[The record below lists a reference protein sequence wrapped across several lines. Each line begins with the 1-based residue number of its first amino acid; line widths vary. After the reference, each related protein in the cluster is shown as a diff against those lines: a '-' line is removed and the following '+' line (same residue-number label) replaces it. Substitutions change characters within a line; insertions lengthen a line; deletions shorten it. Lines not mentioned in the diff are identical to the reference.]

1 MSITDAA
8 RRMAELAA
16 HAADEKSASNIAVID
31 VSDVLAI
38 TELFVI
44 ASADNER
51 QVRSIVEEV
60 EDALTAEGFEPKRR
74 EGVRENRWVLLDY
87 GFTIVH
93 VQREQER
100 EYYGLDR
107 LYHDCPLIEIEGIVP
122 ATRPGTWDNIR
133 DAQSIDDI
141 PLAEKEPE
149 EDEEY

>member
-74 EGVRENRWVLLDY
+74 EGVREKPL
-87 GFTIVH
+87 GFV
-93 VQREQER
+93 
-100 EYYGLDR
+100 GLWIHHR
-107 LYHDCPLIEIEGIVP
+107 ACS
-122 ATRPGTWDNIR
+122 A
-133 DAQSIDDI
+133 
-141 PLAEKEPE
+141 
-149 EDEEY
+149 

>member
-1 MSITDAA
+1 
-8 RRMAELAA
+8 RMAELAA

-93 VQREQER
+93 FKPKKDAESS
-100 EYYGLDR
+100 GLALPTQTAR
-107 LYHDCPLIEIEGIVP
+107 LFEMKAMNPP
-122 ATRPGTWDNIR
+122 RRPVTWNIIR
-133 DAQSIDDI
+133 VA
-141 PLAEKEPE
+141 K
-149 EDEEY
+149 